1 MSRAVLWS
9 AVEAVVGGGLSIVS
23 AFVIARLIGPEE
35 LGIGAA
41 AVAAHV
47 VFWVALN
54 GLLSDA
60 LVQRPTIDRAII
72 SSAFWCSASA
82 GVIGMIVLAGIGY
95 GLAAQLSDARLAGM
109 GLALAATLPLVGFA
123 GIAQGLLT
131 RRKAYRALA
140 LRTILGQGSGIV
152 IGIGS
157 ALTGAEAWALVW
169 QQVATTA
176 VGALVLLFVGWYRPA
191 LSFRWHH
198 ARALL
203 AVGLPLTG
211 STLTQIARYRVFAVL
226 LGAVAGPAVL
236 GQAHMAFRLV
246 DTVRDLAFT
255 ALWRLLLPDLSRFQH
270 DRAAMLARVDR
281 LLTLC
286 CLAILPLCL
295 AQALTLVPLTRLAL
309 GPGWAEA
316 GIAALPLTALMALMA
331 LTFPSGVALIAFG
344 QARFTLYGNLAA
356 LALCVLG
363 VLLLRPG
370 SAWDAV
376 LTWCASQAAVVPYA
390 LWVNGRALGVGPW
403 RVIRSAITP
412 GGWSKTGLAWIKGT

>member
-9 AVEAVVGGGLSIVS
+9 AVEAVVSGVLSIVS

-47 VFWVALN
+47 VLWVALN
-54 GLLSDA
+54 GLLADA

-72 SSAFWCSASA
+72 SSAFWCSGAA
-82 GVIGMIVLAGIGY
+82 GVIGMLVLAGIGY
-95 GLAAQLSDARLAGM
+95 GLAAQLSDGRLATM

-140 LRTILGQGSGIV
+140 LRTVLGQGSGIV

-176 VGALVLLFVGWYRPA
+176 IGALVLLLAGWCHPA
-191 LSFRWHH
+191 LSFRWDH
-198 ARALL
+198 ARSLL

-255 ALWRLLLPDLSRFQH
+255 AMWRLLLPDLSRFQH
-270 DRAAMLARVDR
+270 DQAAMLARVDR
-281 LLTLC
+281 LLALC
-286 CLAILPLCL
+286 CLVILPLCL

-309 GPGWAEA
+309 GAGWVEA
-316 GIAALPLTALMALMA
+316 GIAALPLTALMAMMA

-344 QARFTLYGNLAA
+344 QARFTLYGNLVA

-376 LTWCASQAAVVPYA
+376 LIWCASQVAVIPYA

-403 RVIRSAITP
+403 RVIRSAVTP
-412 GGWSKTGLAWIKGT
+412 SGWSKTGLAWIRGT